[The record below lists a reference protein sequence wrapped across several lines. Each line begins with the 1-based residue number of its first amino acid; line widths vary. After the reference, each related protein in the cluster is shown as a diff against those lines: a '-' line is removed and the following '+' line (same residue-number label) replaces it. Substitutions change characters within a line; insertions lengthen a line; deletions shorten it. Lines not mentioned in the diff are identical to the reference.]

1 MDGGSE
7 NNNTIMDTFCSS
19 LENPI
24 KKLVALKHIRFSNS
38 MVEAVNKI
46 VKYRFLYNVS
56 LPDFNSLKKYL
67 EKAIPL
73 YNNVM
78 PHGAIGG
85 IPPVDV
91 LNGKSIDKYNV
102 KEKLENARKLRII
115 ENRKANC
122 GICE

>member
-1 MDGGSE
+1 MFEEGIYLILF
-7 NNNTIMDTFCSS
+7 TILVQFAHNLHLKSYFFSS
-19 LENPI
+19 QNCCIASTTAPDF
-24 KKLVALKHIRFSNS
+24 KALKR
-38 MVEAVNKI
+38 
-46 VKYRFLYNVS
+46 
-56 LPDFNSLKKYL
+56 YL

-78 PHGAIGG
+78 PHGTLGG

-91 LNGKSIDKYNV
+91 LNGESIDNYNV
-102 KEKLENARKLRII
+102 KEKLEVAKKLRII